1 MRSILTAAAL
11 ASVVILSACASGEP
25 KPKEPIRLE
34 LTVNARTDVNPDDRG
49 RAAPIVVRLY
59 ELKNDNAFKAADF
72 FTLQTQDKTVLADDV
87 VKRDELQL
95 RPGEHQTIIRR
106 PGADTT
112 AIGVIAAYRDLP
124 NSVWRTVYTMPTAPD
139 KAWYR
144 FSTPKL
150 KLNIILDA
158 KVVSVRE
165 ADRK

>member
-1 MRSILTAAAL
+1 MRSILTAVTL
-11 ASVVILSACASGEP
+11 ASMVILSACASGEP

-34 LTVNARTDVNPDDRG
+34 LTVNARADVNPDDRG

-59 ELKNDNAFKAADF
+59 ELKNDNAFKAVDF

-95 RPGEHQTIIRR
+95 RPGEHQTIVRR
-106 PGADTT
+106 AGADTT

-124 NSVWRTVYTMPTAPD
+124 NSVWRAVYRMPTAPD

-158 KVVSVRE
+158 KAVSVRE
-165 ADRK
+165 ADKK